1 MITKIKNK
9 LLSLRSKYSRVLRTI
24 FNKSFKQSDYN
35 RWSKEKSLFASW
47 DERTQLLAK
56 QIKPQSIVFE
66 FGAARLVLKA
76 MLPEGCE
83 YLHSDIVKRNE
94 HTLVIDLNKELP
106 NLPQVDYIVFSGV
119 LEYVFK
125 VKDLLDYLSQFT
137 NHFVFSYAVTNTF
150 PDKGNRRFNGW
161 VSDLSEDDIC
171 TIAEDL
177 QWESSII
184 GTWKKQTL
192 FQFSK

>member
-1 MITKIKNK
+1 MIKKITNK
-9 LLSLRSKYSRVLRTI
+9 LLSLKAKYSRVFSTT

-35 RWSKEKSLFASW
+35 RWSKEKSLFSSW
-47 DERTQLLAK
+47 DERTQLLAN
-56 QIKPQSIVFE
+56 QISPNSSVFE
-66 FGAARLVLKA
+66 FGAARLVLED
-76 MLPEGCE
+76 MLPEGCQ

-94 HTLVIDLNKELP
+94 DTLVIDLNKELP

-119 LEYVFK
+119 LEYIFE
-125 VKDLLDYLSQFT
+125 VKDLLAHLSQFT

-161 VSDLSEDDIC
+161 VSDLSEVDIC

-177 QWESSII
+177 QWESSIV